1 MNAVSWID
9 AMAAPDKWRGTLK
22 ARAPQITVW
31 ALSLA
36 LGVQA
41 ATTVTHLAGAGRPAP
56 AVAAQPATGV
66 APGRQHLDVAQIAN
80 AHLFGQAATAP
91 ITTDA
96 ANAPKT
102 SMPLVLSGII
112 AATNPRDGLAIIG
125 ESAAAA
131 HVYAVGDNVP
141 GGARVNSVYA
151 DRVLLD
157 RGGRIEALVLP
168 HQYGSGMPPPPTA
181 AAPDNGFD
189 RLRRTLEE
197 QPGLMADVMRP
208 QPVFADGKQRGYRV
222 YPGRNRQAFMRLG
235 LRPGDLVVGINGTPL
250 DDPARGDEIFRT
262 IGSASEAHV
271 TVVRNGRQQ
280 DLALNLAQLASDA
293 QQLAGPEASGQPQ
306 APPPGAPPMPP
317 GPPQGVPA
325 DPASPNSE

>member
-1 MNAVSWID
+1 
-9 AMAAPDKWRGTLK
+9 
-22 ARAPQITVW
+22 VW

-41 ATTVTHLAGAGRPAP
+41 ATTVTHLAGVGRPAP
-56 AVAAQPATGV
+56 AATGAQSGV
-66 APGRQHLDVAQIAN
+66 AVAQTRQRLDVAQIAS
-80 AHLFGQAATAP
+80 AHLFGQAAAAP
-91 ITTDA
+91 ADTDA

-102 SMPLVLSGII
+102 TMPLVLTGII
-112 AATNPRDGLAIIG
+112 AASNPKSGLAILG

-131 HVYAVGDNVP
+131 KVYAVGDNVP
-141 GGARVNSVYA
+141 GGVRVNSVYE

-168 HQYGSGMPPPPTA
+168 HQYGTGMAPPPTA
-181 AAPDNGFD
+181 AAADNGID

-197 QPGLMADVMRP
+197 QPGLMTDVMRP
-208 QPVFADGKQRGYRV
+208 QAVFADGKQRGYRV

-293 QQLAGPEASGQPQ
+293 QQFAGPDASQ
-306 APPPGAPPMPP
+306 APPPAPGAPPVPGVPP
-317 GPPQGVPA
+317 GAGAPA